1 MFFRTKHLV
10 ILIATILLC
19 IVSSVS
25 YWTITSQGG
34 LNNSASVIVAGF
46 SDTEVDYMVDKT
58 QAVDIN
64 QKKKERLD
72 QLSKKIAEL
81 DISKIT
87 EEEVIAEVVDKD
99 EQNDQNESSVTS
111 IQLCSGYRV
120 HNGPWSSSGLKFE
133 VVEGARLLT
142 REGGVVP
149 EVILQLPIYTN
160 SLENRKCLETDV
172 VGIAMDGSLIRNSD
186 YTVYSIFGS
195 ETIIGYALDGFPIYG
210 LSNDIKSDICGGVQS
225 GGGYGYYLSEDREGV
240 IACFSG
246 NPVSF

>member
-1 MFFRTKHLV
+1 
-10 ILIATILLC
+10 
-19 IVSSVS
+19 VS

-46 SDTEVDYMVDKT
+46 SDAEVDYTVEKNSSVD
-58 QAVDIN
+58 VN
-64 QKKKERLD
+64 QEKKERLA

-81 DISKIT
+81 DIK
-87 EEEVIAEVVDKD
+87 EVIKD
-99 EQNDQNESSVTS
+99 EVIDEIIEEDNQNESNVSSMQV
-111 IQLCSGYRV
+111 CPNYRV
-120 HNGPWSSSGLKFE
+120 YSGSWSGSGLKFE

-149 EVILQLPIYTN
+149 EVILQLPIYTS
-160 SLENRKCLETDV
+160 SLGNRKCLETDV

-210 LSNDIKSDICGGVQS
+210 LSSDVKSDACGGIQS
-225 GGGYGYYLSEDREGV
+225 GGEYGYYLSEDREGV